1 MNGLLDLARR
11 RKMIEEWSRSRTLPQ
26 RVVLRSRIVLMLGN
40 GYSARAVG
48 RLLGVSRHTVNLWR
62 RRFSDGG
69 CDALAKDKPG
79 RGRKPQAS
87 NASARSLDS

>member
-1 MNGLLDLARR
+1 MLDLTLLREV
-11 RKMIEEWSRSRTLPQ
+11 IEQWSRSRTMPQ

-40 GYSARAVG
+40 GYSARAVA

-79 RGRKPQAS
+79 RGRKPKAPKPS
-87 NASARSLDS
+87 G